1 MRPRV
6 LCPKAYMNVSESR
19 IEHVRW
25 SGDDDERSFLE
36 RLFEKKSTYRSWES
50 SHFGL
55 MKTVASGNTPR
66 GHIYGLRKA
75 RLALIQR
82 QALFC
87 LMRDEYLSIHD
98 RQVLM
103 SAFHSG
109 TDYSKAIVLEH
120 ARFLRSQSSLLCTEY
135 LGETLMDDGRFN
147 TEIERYTE
155 DYAEFFSLYCHW
167 ILAQDR
173 GQEYALQPVIWEMK
187 YKLAQARNEL
197 MRMPIA
203 ADRRRSRRYM

>member
-6 LCPKAYMNVSESR
+6 LCSKAYMNVSESR

-25 SGDDDERSFLE
+25 SGDVDERNFVE
-36 RLFEKKSTYRSWES
+36 RLFEKRTTYRRWES
-50 SHFGL
+50 FHFGL
-55 MKTVASGNTPR
+55 MKTVASGQTPK
-66 GHIYGLRKA
+66 GQLYELRKA

-82 QALFC
+82 QALFR
-87 LMRDEYLSIHD
+87 LMRDEHLTVHD

-103 SAFHSG
+103 SAFHAG

-120 ARFLRSQSSLLCTEY
+120 ARFLRSNSSLLCAEY
-135 LGETLMDDGRFN
+135 LGATLMDDGRFN
-147 TEIERYTE
+147 TELERYTE
-155 DYAEFFSLYCHW
+155 DYADFFSLYCHW

-187 YKLAQARNEL
+187 YRLAHARDEL

-203 ADRRRSRRYM
+203 ADRRRSPRYM

>member
-1 MRPRV
+1 
-6 LCPKAYMNVSESR
+6 MNVSESR

-36 RLFEKKSTYRSWES
+36 RLFEKKATYRTWES
-50 SHFGL
+50 FHYGL
-55 MKTVASGNTPR
+55 MKAVASGHTPR
-66 GHIYGLRKA
+66 GHIYELRKA

-82 QALFC
+82 QSLFN
-87 LMRDEYLSIHD
+87 LMREERLSVHD

-103 SAFHSG
+103 SAFNSG
-109 TDYSKAIVLEH
+109 TDYSTAIVLEH
-120 ARFLRSQSSLLCTEY
+120 ARFLRSQSSLLCAEY
-135 LGETLMDDGRFN
+135 LGATLMDDGRFN
-147 TEIERYTE
+147 TEFERYTE
-155 DYAEFFSLYCHW
+155 EYADFFSLYCHW

-187 YKLAQARNEL
+187 YKLAHEREEL